1 VTTIPF
7 SSLLIDVIAPS
18 YTVEPKSPQTFVPTL
33 KPATFALSFAAF
45 SFAAFSFAAFSFA
58 AFSFAAF
65 SFAAFS
71 FAADYYTERCQKQNK
86 IKRRHE

>member
-1 VTTIPF
+1 MTTIPF

-65 SFAAFS
+65 SFAA
-71 FAADYYTERCQKQNK
+71 DYYTERCQKQNK